1 MPIKRPTS
9 IPAGKPPPSNVD
21 PWIEVFDRPSSRMII
36 DPYRFPAGS
45 SEINLFSLRAGY
57 VNVNEYAGDYDAAK
71 SFDSNTGTFS
81 AGSDSAP
88 ARFGLDFGGTPRTV
102 TRIEY
107 YPRTGFESRMD
118 GGSFYA
124 ANSADFSDEVA
135 ILTLPSGHTAQWYDA
150 ATTSSVSARYVYF
163 KSSHGSPNSS
173 SNIAEQV
180 YWGS

>member
-1 MPIKRPTS
+1 M
-9 IPAGKPPPSNVD
+9 D
-21 PWIEVFDRPSSRMII
+21 PWIEVFDRPSKRMII

-45 SEINLFSLRAGY
+45 SEVNLFSLRAGY
-57 VNVNEYAGDYDAAK
+57 VNENPYPGPYGADQ
-71 SFDSNTGTFS
+71 SFDNNTSTFS
-81 AGSDSAP
+81 AGSDAAP
-88 ARFGLDFGGTPRTV
+88 ARFGLDFGGTARTV

-107 YPRTGFESRMD
+107 YPRIGFESRLD

-124 ANSADFSDEVA
+124 ANASDFSDEVA
-135 ILTLPSGHTAQWYDA
+135 ILTLPSGHTAQWYDR

-163 KSSHGSPNSS
+163 KSSHGAPNSS